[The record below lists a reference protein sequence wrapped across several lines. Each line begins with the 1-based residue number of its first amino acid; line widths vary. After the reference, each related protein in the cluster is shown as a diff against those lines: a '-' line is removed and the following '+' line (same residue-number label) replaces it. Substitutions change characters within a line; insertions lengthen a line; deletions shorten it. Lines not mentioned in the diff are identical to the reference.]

1 MSDSAAVPREI
12 AQEIARDLLSIGA
25 VSLAPAKPFL
35 WASGRRSPVYCDNR
49 LTLGHPAIRKRICR
63 AFVDRLNQ
71 KDWRV
76 NAVVGT
82 ATAGIPHAAW
92 LAHELDVPMA
102 YVRSSAKAHG
112 RENRLEGHIAS
123 GSRVVVVED
132 LVSTGLSSTSVLA
145 PLREAGLDVA
155 GVVAIFTYG
164 LDVAEEAFTAAG
176 VPLETLSSFPVLIQ
190 VAADDGDM
198 RPEDLASLQDW
209 YRDPSGWSVA
219 HGGSE

>member
-1 MSDSAAVPREI
+1 MVDFPTVPREV
-12 AQEIARDLLSIGA
+12 AREVARDLLSIGA
-25 VSLAPAKPFL
+25 VSLAPSKPFL

-49 LTLGHPAIRKRICR
+49 LTLGHPAVRMRICR
-63 AFVDRLNQ
+63 AFVERLSF
-71 KDWRV
+71 KDWRID
-76 NAVVGT
+76 AVVGT

-112 RENRLEGHIAS
+112 RENRVEGHITP

-132 LVSTGLSSTSVLA
+132 LVSTGMSSTSVLP
-145 PLREAGLDVA
+145 PLREAGLTVA

-164 LDVAEEAFTAAG
+164 LDVAEEAFVEAG

-190 VAADDGDM
+190 VAADEGDM
-198 RPEDLASLQDW
+198 TEEDLASLQEW
-209 YRDPSGWSVA
+209 YRDPSGWSVS